1 MRLTH
6 VRVLVDDFASMADF
20 YGRVLGFEMIVD
32 AASIGYA
39 EFAAGDAVVAIYDHR
54 MMARVIG
61 VEASVKGKS
70 VTTYDVADVDGTFER
85 LVSAGAHPVARPH
98 DQPTWGF
105 RIAVVADPEGNL
117 IEINHSLPDRTDL
130 SG

>member
-6 VRVLVDDFASMADF
+6 VRVLVDDFAEMADF

-61 VEASVKGKS
+61 EASVKGKS
-70 VTTYDVADVDGTFER
+70 VTTYDVDDVDGTFER
-85 LVSAGAHPVARPH
+85 LVSAGAQPVAPPQ

-117 IEINHSLPDRTDL
+117 IEINRPLPDP
-130 SG
+130 